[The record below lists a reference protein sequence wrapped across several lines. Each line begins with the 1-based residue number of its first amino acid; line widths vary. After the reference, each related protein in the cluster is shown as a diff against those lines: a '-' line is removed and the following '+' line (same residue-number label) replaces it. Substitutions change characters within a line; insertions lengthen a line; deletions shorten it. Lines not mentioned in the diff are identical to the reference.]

1 MNGDAWTRAEKK
13 IEAKIRRDAERRD
26 LRDEWRA
33 YHLRLAASHARIAVE
48 HKARAQA
55 LDEPNA

>member
-33 YHLRLAASHARIAVE
+33 YHLRLAASHAKIAAD
-48 HKARAQA
+48 HRAA
-55 LDEPNA
+55 AATLEEPDA